1 MQITVRP
8 PWYNT
13 VWAYLIYVAL
23 IWFAIQEGLRYH
35 LRNLR
40 KKEQE
45 KLEAER
51 QAELQRLQQMKS
63 EMLETELQNKNNE
76 LTLQTTAW

>member
-23 IWFAIQEGLRYH
+23 IWFAIQEGLR
-35 LRNLR
+35 LPFKEFAEKRTR
-40 KKEQE
+40 KAGGRATSRTAKASTNE
-45 KLEAER
+45 KRDAGNGVAK
-51 QAELQRLQQMKS
+51 QKQ
-63 EMLETELQNKNNE
+63 
-76 LTLQTTAW
+76 